1 MLKFFHR
8 KIWWGRKKCL
18 TLHSQTRNKHRL
30 QRELKKNGA
39 VVQPVR
45 IQACHAWGRGFESRP
60 HRRGERKSSIVSIYT
75 SCCSFSFVQAI
86 HTDIPALPVQCAR
99 RTNLLP
105 TPREPRRERRHP
117 RPLPKERR
125 RRHALQSKNV
135 FSKPSYPNEDTD
147 HKRTEPE
154 PPWPPTA

>member
-105 TPREPRRERRHP
+105 TLRRTTAGTPPSTSTSKGTPSPPCSPIKKKR
-117 RPLPKERR
+117 L
-125 RRHALQSKNV
+125 LQ
-135 FSKPSYPNEDTD
+135 TII
-147 HKRTEPE
+147 PE
-154 PPWPPTA
+154 